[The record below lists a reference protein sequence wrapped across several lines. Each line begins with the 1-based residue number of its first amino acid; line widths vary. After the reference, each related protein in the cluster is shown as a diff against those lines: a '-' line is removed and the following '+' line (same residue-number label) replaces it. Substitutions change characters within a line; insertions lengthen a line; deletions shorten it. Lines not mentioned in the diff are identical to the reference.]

1 MSKNILIIGGGITGL
16 STAYYLKKE
25 IQNKNLPY
33 SIKLVEASDRLGGKI
48 ETVKK
53 EGFTIERGPDS
64 FLSRKPPTLNLIK
77 SLGMEDQLVRNSTG
91 QAYVLV
97 KGKLHKIP
105 SGSFMGIPIHL
116 KPFLFSGLVSPIGK
130 LRAGFDLVKKKSA
143 PAKDQPLGTFFRYR
157 FGDELVENLIEPLL
171 GGIYSGDLDKMS
183 LMATFPDFYETEQK
197 YGSLIKGL
205 QATKPKPLSKKEKKN
220 RPGAFF
226 ALKNGFESLVVELG
240 KQFTEDEV
248 TLNCAVDH
256 VEKKAEHYNVLF
268 DNGTVYQADSIVVA
282 TPHNTL
288 PKMFSEYSYFDH
300 FKAMPQTSVANVALA
315 FDKTA
320 IKKDLDG
327 TGYVVSRNSDFRI
340 TACTWTHKKWAHAA
354 PDDKILLRTYVGRP
368 DDQDVVNLSDD
379 EIIEVVLNDLNK
391 TMKINKDPLFTVVTR
406 FKNKMPQ
413 YTVGHTDRVRE
424 TKAEMVSSLPGV
436 YIAGSS
442 LSGVAVPDCIE
453 QGEEA
458 VESVLQYLG

>member
-1 MSKNILIIGGGITGL
+1 M
-16 STAYYLKKE
+16 
-25 IQNKNLPY
+25 PY

-53 EGFTIERGPDS
+53 DGFTIERGPDS

-77 SLGMEDQLVRNSTG
+77 SLGMENQLVRNSTG

-105 SGSFMGIPIHL
+105 LGSFMGIPIHL

-130 LRAGFDLVKKKSA
+130 LRAGFDLIKKKSA
-143 PAKDQPLGTFFRYR
+143 PAKDQPLGTFFRNR

-183 LMATFPDFYETEQK
+183 LMATFPDFYETEQE

-226 ALKNGFESLVVELG
+226 ALKNGFESLVEELS

-248 TLNCAVDH
+248 VLNCAVDH

-320 IKKDLDG
+320 IKKDLYG

-354 PDDKILLRTYVGRP
+354 PKNKILLRTYVGRP
-368 DDQDVVNLSDD
+368 DDQDVVNLSDE
-379 EIIEVVLNDLNK
+379 EIIKVVLNDLNK

-458 VESVLQYLG
+458 VESVLKYLN